1 LKNVKDLQKFVWGL
15 GWFSKSVKLTITW
28 EKQVVIQIESPDETI
43 CPNIK
48 VVGHR
53 FEDIDTVAHRVLQMI
68 ETWKH
73 STATEL
79 KRTAR
84 FEHEK
89 ALISQFQ
96 LNLSDRLNRKI
107 KKVFSKDNV
116 ELKYQYSD
124 LSGYINIYGED
135 LEKIIVL
142 WK

>member
-1 LKNVKDLQKFVWGL
+1 M
-15 GWFSKSVKLTITW
+15 
-28 EKQVVIQIESPDETI
+28 VIQIESPDETI